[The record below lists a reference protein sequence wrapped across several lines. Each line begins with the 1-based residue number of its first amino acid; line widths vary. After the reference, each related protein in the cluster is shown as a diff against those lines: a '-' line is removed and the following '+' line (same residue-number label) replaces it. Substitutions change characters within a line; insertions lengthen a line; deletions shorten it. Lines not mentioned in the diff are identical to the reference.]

1 MAIMM
6 SLCGELEQLHILL
19 SEMLSQLPEFS
30 IVLEADRDQLCGGI
44 VWIGFII
51 YAKIIPLYI

>member
-1 MAIMM
+1 MM
-6 SLCGELEQLHILL
+6 SLCSELEQLHILL
-19 SEMLSQLPEFS
+19 SKMLSQLPEFS